1 MYNKS
6 SLAKNGAMYDTI
18 LGIYTR
24 SFLMQAIETECKNGR
39 EFPRHCAV
47 IVFAPSKEFARQL
60 NDKNKLITAFKNIAK
75 IVSKNIGSKDIV
87 SYLGEGR
94 FGMLLKNVQLEG
106 AVQLCEDVIRRC
118 KETNIFIG
126 DMELQ
131 LQIVMGGV
139 TLDVNKT
146 PDILLEE
153 AKEHLQEAIKEGETL
168 KITQKQSKKNASSD
182 SEDDFEIPGDD
193 LGDLGDFDLS

>member
-1 MYNKS
+1 
-6 SLAKNGAMYDTI
+6 
-18 LGIYTR
+18 
-24 SFLMQAIETECKNGR
+24 
-39 EFPRHCAV
+39 
-47 IVFAPSKEFARQL
+47 
-60 NDKNKLITAFKNIAK
+60 
-75 IVSKNIGSKDIV
+75 
-87 SYLGEGR
+87 
-94 FGMLLKNVQLEG
+94 MLLKNVQLEG

-168 KITQKQSKKNASSD
+168 KITQKQSKKNVSSD